1 MGDRA
6 RVAELLGRE
15 PAGAFAVVVRDSAGD
30 PVVVRNEPF
39 LHDGTPMPTRF
50 YLVGADVVREVSRL
64 EAAGG
69 VKAAEAAIDPDELI
83 ALHRRY
89 GAERDAAIDDHH
101 QGPRPSGGVGGTRVG
116 VKCLHAHLAY
126 LLAGG
131 DDPVGRWTLDHLDT
145 KLDTKLDTISD
156 TRSDTA
162 SGFAVDTDQDE
173 P

>member
-1 MGDRA
+1 M
-6 RVAELLGRE
+6 
-15 PAGAFAVVVRDSAGD
+15 
-30 PVVVRNEPF
+30 
-39 LHDGTPMPTRF
+39 
-50 YLVGADVVREVSRL
+50 
-64 EAAGG
+64 
-69 VKAAEAAIDPDELI
+69 
-83 ALHRRY
+83 
-89 GAERDAAIDDHH
+89 
-101 QGPRPSGGVGGTRVG
+101 GGTRRG

-131 DDPVGRWTLDHLDT
+131 DDPVGRWTLVHLDT